1 MARKLLFIAYTIN
14 VKCTEIYTAAI
25 VFTLPQVP
33 KLGLATPFYLQMGSR
48 ENISSFVWIVCVCI
62 IEYYWILRI
71 SLYESP
77 SISTSPS
84 VTSAGSVSVLS
95 GTTKV
100 KMTDAKIGLNIF
112 FNMRLEVTEIS
123 ECPSGVVCP
132 EVWKLFPFSMSF
144 LQETRV
150 AELWPVFSPLYV
162 LATPFFLYF

>member
-48 ENISSFVWIVCVCI
+48 EYLLFCLNRLRM
-62 IEYYWILRI
+62 YYWILRI